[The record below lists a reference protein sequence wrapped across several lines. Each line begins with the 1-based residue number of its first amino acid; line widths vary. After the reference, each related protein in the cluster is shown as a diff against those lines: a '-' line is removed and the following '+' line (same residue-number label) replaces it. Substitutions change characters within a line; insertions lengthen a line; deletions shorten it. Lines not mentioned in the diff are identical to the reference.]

1 MLKYIEL
8 GSDKQLN
15 EIVFAGSH
23 DAGITEGSG
32 HAQTQT
38 LDIYEQAI
46 AGVRFFDV
54 RVAAKGDSM
63 NLRAFHAPGTKG
75 KASSS
80 SGQKLK
86 GAAFGS
92 TWGMTLNDILMG
104 AKNFLMSAEGAGE
117 FIILK
122 FDKCTG
128 WTAIADMCRDV
139 LGRNLYVG
147 SGNVNKKEL
156 RALSGKVICA
166 FMPSGYAEFY
176 KRDVVRLDAPP
187 PRNVPGWGITHIKN
201 LYKPPSGYDPNFDGL
216 QYWGAGGTS
225 VMNARGFS
233 AKIKENKKTQKSIL
247 RKAAVG
253 VRDKTKRQGIRAGFR
268 KKTTPGCSA
277 ANPNAVGMMYW
288 TTTGVFK
295 NIRERDSSMWDRNQ
309 LSGLDEI
316 WNAGFGSYLEQVLPG
331 NIGFESGSGG
341 ALKMFMPNIVMIDFS
356 SLQKCEHIYYL
367 NTIASVQLA
376 LATQQLNDKYG

>member
-1 MLKYIEL
+1 MVKYIEL

-32 HAQTQT
+32 HAKTQS
-38 LDIYEQAI
+38 LDIFEQAA
-46 AGVRFFDV
+46 AGIRFFDV
-54 RVAAKGDSM
+54 RVAAKGDPK
-63 NLRAFHAPGTKG
+63 NLRSFHAPGTKG

-80 SGQKLK
+80 SGQTLK
-86 GAAFGS
+86 GASMGS

-128 WTAIADMCRDV
+128 WSAIADMCRQV

-147 SGNVNKKEL
+147 GGNINTKKLHE
-156 RALSGKVICA
+156 LSGKVICA
-166 FMPSGYAEFY
+166 FMTPGYTEFY
-176 KRDVVRLDAPP
+176 KNDIVRMDAPAP
-187 PRNVPGWGITHIKN
+187 QNVSGWGITHIKN
-201 LYKPPSGYDPNFDGL
+201 LYKPPAGYDPNFNGL

-225 VMNARGFS
+225 VMNPGGFS
-233 AKIKENKKTQKSIL
+233 SKIKENIKTQKSIL
-247 RKAAVG
+247 QKAAVG
-253 VRDKTKRQGIRAGFR
+253 VKDKTVRKGLS

-295 NIRERDSSMWDRNQ
+295 NIRERNSAMWDRDQ
-309 LSGLDEI
+309 LRGLDEI
-316 WNAGFGSYLEQVLPG
+316 WNAGFGAYLEQALPG
-331 NIGFESGSGG
+331 NIGFEFGSGG

-356 SLQKCEHIYYL
+356 SPEKCEHIYYL

-376 LATQQLNDKYG
+376 MATQKLNDKWG